1 VSEQHQSS
9 TPYAAAEVVAPHHQ
23 PVLIS
28 VREDFAVAH
37 VAARQGKLAALQE
50 QAEVTLGARLP
61 ETARVIELAGMTI
74 VWAGPEHW
82 LIIQPQVTGADPSVE
97 LAKAFNG
104 LASVVDVSDSR
115 VIFRVSGASA
125 TAALSKGVP
134 IDLHDRAFKRG
145 DVAITHAAH
154 LGFML
159 WRLADGQGYDLACA
173 RTYSVDFRHWL
184 ERTCASRSA

>member
-1 VSEQHQSS
+1 MSEQHQSS
-9 TPYAAAEVVAPHHQ
+9 IPYTAAEVAASHHQ
-23 PVLIS
+23 PIAIS
-28 VREDFAVAH
+28 IRKDLAVAH
-37 VAARQGKLAALQE
+37 IAARRGKLAALQA

-61 ETARVIELAGMTI
+61 QTARAVELAGATI

-82 LIIQPQVTGADPSVE
+82 LIIQPQVSGVDPSVE

-115 VIFRVSGASA
+115 VIFRVSGVSA
-125 TAALSKGVP
+125 GDALSKGVP
-134 IDLHDRAFKRG
+134 IDLHDRAFKPG

-159 WRLADGQGYDLACA
+159 WRHVDGRGYDLACA

-184 ERTCASRSA
+184 ERTCAFRSA